1 MKDGRVAA
9 HKALEGFSGS
19 ENDHNRYRARVFCR
33 RSFEVMSSLCS
44 PGIKCLLLAACLGF
58 AGTAHAVCNGPQ
70 AMVAKARTQPSVEN
84 TATLGGWYAS
94 HQQFECAIEV
104 FRAGLKANPES
115 AQLHYFDG
123 LALAALRR
131 PDEAIVELKKSA
143 DLDDHALKPHMVLA
157 SLYEEGGK
165 PDEAERE
172 WRKAIAIDP
181 KSEPALEGI
190 SALLTKRQ
198 DYAGVIDALQN
209 APRTEKLTI
218 PLAKAFGLLNYPEE
232 AEKVLNEALQ
242 QHPDSLPL
250 QKAMLVVL
258 VKQRNYEGAIKLAK
272 SMNESHPDDAEAELD
287 YFRLLVL
294 KNHVDEAV
302 PLGPKLLAA
311 RPNDPEV
318 LFLNGLLRR
327 AVGDNAQSKVY
338 LEQAVALEPD
348 SMPSRNELGNTLVL
362 LKEWEEAKQQ
372 LEKAIALGASA
383 PEVHFALA
391 KALRGLGETDRA
403 TQETQK
409 FQQMKKDDETRL
421 EAAESVAQGDTA
433 MDAGKVPEAVAHYRE
448 AVEQQP
454 DNPNYHFKLA
464 IALSRAGDA
473 AGERQELEKAIT
485 LDPKLPGP
493 QNALGYVLSRS
504 GDADAALKHFEQ
516 AVQAAPGWP
525 EAWINLAAELAVTRR
540 FSEARQAVAKALELD
555 PQNQEARELS
565 DQLARDPA
573 AQQDHP

>member
-1 MKDGRVAA
+1 
-9 HKALEGFSGS
+9 
-19 ENDHNRYRARVFCR
+19 
-33 RSFEVMSSLCS
+33 MSSLCS

-70 AMVAKARTQPSVEN
+70 AMVTKAHTQPSVEN
-84 TATLGGWYAS
+84 TAALGGWYAG

-115 AQLHYFDG
+115 AQLHYFAG

-143 DLDDHALKPHMVLA
+143 ELDNQALKPHIVLA
-157 SLYEEGGK
+157 SLYDATGK
-165 PDEAERE
+165 SDEAERE

-190 SALLTKRQ
+190 TALVMKRQ
-198 DYAGVIDALQN
+198 DYAGVIQVLEK
-209 APRTEKLTI
+209 APRTEKLSI
-218 PLAKAFGLLNYPEE
+218 ALARAYGLLNHPEE
-232 AEKVLNEALQ
+232 AEKVLNQALKE
-242 QHPDSLPL
+242 HPGSLPL

-258 VKQRNYEGAIKLAK
+258 VKQRNYEAAIRLAK
-272 SMNESHPDDAEAELD
+272 QMNQSHPDDAEAELD

-294 KNHVDEAV
+294 KSHVDEAI

-311 RPNDPEV
+311 RPKDPEV

-338 LEQAVALEPD
+338 LEQAVALQPD
-348 SMPSRNELGNTLVL
+348 SMHSHYELGNTLVL
-362 LKEWEEAKQQ
+362 LKEWDEAKLE
-372 LEKAIALGASA
+372 LEKAIAMGASD

-391 KALRGLGETDRA
+391 KALRGLGETDRS
-403 TQETQK
+403 TQEAQK

-433 MDAGKVPEAVAHYRE
+433 LDAGKASEAVAHYKE
-448 AVEQQP
+448 ALEQQP
-454 DNPNYHFKLA
+454 NNPNYHFKLA
-464 IALSRAGDA
+464 IALSRSGDA
-473 AGERQELEKAIT
+473 PGERQELEKAIA

-493 QNALGYVLSRS
+493 QNALGYMLSRS
-504 GDADAALKHFEQ
+504 GDADAAVKHFQQ
-516 AVQAAPGWP
+516 AVQGAPGWP

-573 AQQDHP
+573 AQQDRP

>member
-1 MKDGRVAA
+1 
-9 HKALEGFSGS
+9 
-19 ENDHNRYRARVFCR
+19 
-33 RSFEVMSSLCS
+33 MSSLRS

-84 TATLGGWYAS
+84 TAALGGWYAS
-94 HQQFECAIEV
+94 HQQFDCAIEV

-131 PDEAIVELKKSA
+131 PDEAIVELNKSA
-143 DLDDHALKPHMVLA
+143 ELDKQALKPHIVLA
-157 SLYEEGGK
+157 TLYEGAGK

-190 SALLTKRQ
+190 TALLTKRQ
-198 DYAGVIDALQN
+198 DYAGVIHVLQN
-209 APRTEKLTI
+209 APRTERLSI
-218 PLAKAFGLLNYPEE
+218 SLARAFGLLNYPEE
-232 AEKVLNEALQ
+232 AEKVLNQALKE
-242 QHPDSLPL
+242 HPESLPL

-258 VKQRNYEGAIKLAK
+258 VKQRNYEGAIRLAK
-272 SMNESHPDDAEAELD
+272 QMNESHPDDAEAELD

-302 PLGPKLLAA
+302 PQGPKLLAA

-327 AVGDNAQSKVY
+327 GVGDNAQAKIY
-338 LEQAVALEPD
+338 LEQAVALQPD
-348 SMPSRNELGNTLVL
+348 SMQSHYELGNTLVL
-362 LKEWEEAKQQ
+362 LKEWDEAKRE
-372 LEKAIALGASA
+372 LEKAIAMGASD

-391 KALRGLGETDRA
+391 KALRGSGETDRA
-403 TQETQK
+403 THETQK

-433 MDAGKVPEAVAHYRE
+433 LDAGKASDAIAYYKEAL
-448 AVEQQP
+448 EQRP

-464 IALSRAGDA
+464 IALSRDGDT
-473 AGERQELEKAIT
+473 AGERQELEKAIA

-493 QNALGYVLSRS
+493 QNALGAMLSRE
-504 GDADAALKHFEQ
+504 GDADGAVKRFEQ
-516 AVQAAPGWP
+516 AVRAAPGWP

-540 FSEARQAVAKALELD
+540 FSEARQAVARALELD